1 MVSFSMERNNES
13 DSGCKPFSFLFV
25 DMMCEGDK
33 NRTIG
38 MMCTTRDTCD
48 FYCDAF
54 PSRDASQ
61 KRIFGFTKMNEKKV
75 IFSNN

>member
-1 MVSFSMERNNES
+1 
-13 DSGCKPFSFLFV
+13 
-25 DMMCEGDK
+25 
-33 NRTIG
+33 
-38 MMCTTRDTCD
+38 MCTTRDTCD

-75 IFSNN
+75 DFFEQLIAVAWWFYT

>member
-1 MVSFSMERNNES
+1 
-13 DSGCKPFSFLFV
+13 
-25 DMMCEGDK
+25 
-33 NRTIG
+33 
-38 MMCTTRDTCD
+38 MCTTRDTCD

-75 IFSNN
+75 DFFVHLIAVA